1 MELGG
6 RLRAALA
13 AAGVD
18 HTTAGVL
25 AILKCSA
32 LLGEGW
38 GGGGVWGARKGS
50 RKAGEGEKCWGG

>member
-13 AAGVD
+13 AGGVD

-25 AILKCSA
+25 AILKCPA
-32 LLGEGW
+32 LLGELQ
-38 GGGGVWGARKGS
+38 
-50 RKAGEGEKCWGG
+50 EEE